1 MTPPDPAREEWRDRL
16 SSKAHSAL
24 ADQLL
29 EHLAGLAEFGLA
41 CPTAEVLA
49 LTLRCNASSIAGL
62 FRKLIDRGQV
72 LVEMKRRPVG
82 QGRSN
87 YFRRVTIV
95 ATGRRTAAAMPR
107 AVEPDAEA
115 QRLERAIT
123 FLRSRGPTVYVDGP
137 VVHVDRRMMPA
148 QEVIRLAVR
157 QGFESCAPETP
168 PPAPTPYAAHYGGSR
183 QRSWRGRAAGTVARA
198 GSPHGAEQ
206 IEVLP

>member
-1 MTPPDPAREEWRDRL
+1 MSSEWRDRL
-16 SSKAHSAL
+16 SPQAHNAL
-24 ADQLL
+24 ADRLL
-29 EHLAGLAEFGLA
+29 EHLAGLAEFGMA
-41 CPTAEVLA
+41 CPTAEMLA

-62 FRKLIDRGQV
+62 FRKLIDRRSV
-72 LVEMKRRPVG
+72 LVEMERRAVG
-82 QGRSN
+82 HGRTN

-123 FLRSRGPTVYVDGP
+123 FLRRRGPTVYVDGP

-157 QGFESCAPETP
+157 QGFESCATETP
-168 PPAPTPYAAHYGGSR
+168 PPAPTPYAAHYGSR
-183 QRSWRGRAAGTVARA
+183 RERSERQRAAGAAAQRSA
-198 GSPHGAEQ
+198 GSPHGAER